1 MSTKVIIGL
10 GCGRC
15 GTQSLAQLFAYQP
28 NVRATH
34 EAFIFPWEMNKQEF
48 RQNFMNLCKGRLKT
62 RKQHIENANKP
73 GQIVSDTA
81 SWYLNYVPFLSNNYD
96 AKFICLYRAF
106 EETVESW
113 FAKAKV
119 TWHFMDLD
127 SEYWEEEWQRDHL
140 FRIAFPHYKLNKRD
154 ALVQYIKDYYEK
166 ARSYEKAYPNFRIFP
181 IDMLNSKEG
190 INKIL
195 NFAGINNKNIKT
207 GIKLNVRGT
216 RR

>member
-15 GTQSLAQLFAYQP
+15 GTLSLAQLFAYQP

-34 EAFIFPWEMNKQEF
+34 EAFIFPWKMNKPEF
-48 RQNFMNLCKGRLKT
+48 RQNFESLRRGRMKIM
-62 RKQHIENANKP
+62 KQHIEYANKP
-73 GQIVSDTA
+73 GNIISDTA

-96 AKFICLYRAF
+96 AKFICLERDF
-106 EETVESW
+106 DETVESW

-119 TWHFMDLD
+119 TWHFMETDCEHWQD
-127 SEYWEEEWQRDHL
+127 EWPKEHKYRKG
-140 FRIAFPHYKLNKRD
+140 FPHYNLNKRD
-154 ALVQYIKDYYEK
+154 SLAQYIKDYYEK
-166 ARSYEKAYPNFRIFP
+166 ARSYEKIHANFRIFP

-195 NFAGINNKNIKT
+195 NFAGINNKNTKT